1 MTEYRD
7 RSSGELKSKNDLRRE
22 HPNMSLPVE
31 WTDSVCEA
39 LNVDAVLPS
48 NPPTEGVG
56 TYQTATRNGVEQNS
70 DGDWVEAWQIV
81 DLFTT
86 EQAEE
91 YNRNVRNGKLAE
103 TDWWALSDQTI
114 TEQQRSYR
122 QALRDITDHENWPFL
137 EDSDWPTE
145 P

>member
-1 MTEYRD
+1 
-7 RSSGELKSKNDLRRE
+7 
-22 HPNMSLPVE
+22 MSLPVE
-31 WTDSVCEA
+31 WNDSVCEA

-56 TYQTATRNGVEQNS
+56 TYQTTTRNGVEQNS